1 MRESQPVMHRNNRAD
16 IHRPWTQGADR
27 IRLVHRTVC
36 LLDRRN
42 LHMAGCQRPAMDFA
56 MSVIA

>member
-1 MRESQPVMHRNNRAD
+1 MRESQPVMQRNNRAD
-16 IHRPWTQGADR
+16 VHRPWTQGVDK
-27 IRLVHRTVC
+27 IRPVHRSMC

-42 LHMAGCQRPAMDFA
+42 FHMAGCQRPAMNNA